1 MEITLSAIKAD
12 VGSIGG
18 HTQPSI
24 EMLQA
29 VQQSLQKNIDSGLL
43 IDGLVTFTGDDIAII
58 CSHQQGLNNEDVH
71 VGFAWQAF
79 LAATEVAKEQGNY
92 GAGQD
97 LLVDAP
103 SGNVRGAG
111 PGVAEIEFTLNPKS
125 NYRPAESFMIFAG
138 DKCAP
143 GAFNLPLYLVFCD
156 PMHNGGIL
164 LNPKIHLGW
173 VFTVIDM
180 DYKGEDEDRIIQLS
194 VPERSWDV
202 AALLQNPDRYAVE
215 SIRSRYKPEEQVVSV
230 SATRLHNIAGK
241 YTGKD
246 DPIAIIRSQGIFPA
260 PEEIIEPY
268 STINQI
274 ISGDAR
280 GSHNMPQLPVPINTP
295 VTGPYCHPLISALG
309 FSMNKQ
315 GKFAGRYVDFFAGS
329 AWDYARYVSQRRAA
343 EIRRQGFMGIAMA
356 QEAEIAY
363 TGLVDTWKKLDDE
376 FELRKNG

>member
-356 QEAEIAY
+356 QEAEIA
-363 TGLVDTWKKLDDE
+363 TLD
-376 FELRKNG
+376 